1 MKNFIWKIR
10 AWFRDE
16 DQSIERDLT
25 PLAVL
30 PRVSA

>member
-1 MKNFIWKIR
+1 MKNLILRIS

-16 DQSIERDLT
+16 DDSAELDLT